1 MDRRGFIAGTT
12 ASAAAATLPAV
23 PARAAVT
30 FERKTI
36 ALICPFGVGGGGD
49 LWARFIA
56 PYLSQYLPGKPNVVV
71 ENHPGGG
78 SISGTNAFA
87 ATAKPD
93 GLTVLSTSAS
103 TQFPYLLGQK
113 QVKYDYKVLR
123 FFLAGPTGGVAFV
136 GSKFGIKSVK
146 EIGKLAGT
154 QLHYASQGATSLDL
168 APMLAF
174 QLLGLDV
181 QHVFGF
187 PGRGE
192 GLLAFQRGEM
202 NIDYQTSTAYKRNV
216 VPLVQSGEAVPLFSF
231 GALDDKGELGR
242 DPNFPDLPH
251 FAEAYEIALG
261 KPPAGV
267 EWDAFRAFLLAG
279 FPAQKLMML
288 QKGTP
293 DDILEAYKQ
302 AIRDM
307 RNDPDYKARRD
318 DVIGEYEQ
326 VTDAPGEALYQR
338 ATTITPEARA
348 WVRDYLTRKY
358 QVEFN

>member
-1 MDRRGFIAGTT
+1 MDRRHFIAGATA
-12 ASAAAATLPAV
+12 ASALAAA
-23 PARAAVT
+23 PARAAVN

-36 ALICPFGVGGGGD
+36 VMICPFGVGGGGD
-49 LWARFIA
+49 LWSRFIA

-78 SISGTNAFA
+78 SISGTNGFVIN
-87 ATAKPD
+87 AKPD
-93 GLTVLSTSAS
+93 GLMILSTSAS

-113 QVKYDYKVLR
+113 QVKYDYRNLR

-136 GSKFGIKSVK
+136 AAKYGLKSVK
-146 EIGKLAGT
+146 DLAKLKGV
-154 QLHYASQGATSLDL
+154 QMNYASQGATSLDL

-174 QLLGLDV
+174 RLLGLDV
-181 QHVFGF
+181 KHIFGF

-192 GLLAFQRGEM
+192 GLLAFERGEM

-216 VPLVQSGEAVPLFSF
+216 LPLIAKGEATPLFSF
-231 GALDDKGELGR
+231 GALDDKGDLGR

-251 FAEAYEIALG
+251 VAEAYEIVFG
-261 KPPAGV
+261 KPPSGV
-267 EWDAFRAFLLAG
+267 EWDAFKAFLLSG

-293 DDILEAYKQ
+293 DDILEAYRQ

-307 RNDPDYKARRD
+307 RNDPDYKAKRD
-318 DVIGEYEQ
+318 DIIGEYEQ
-326 VTDAPGEALYQR
+326 VTDAAGEALYQR
-338 ATTITPEARA
+338 ATTISPEARA
-348 WVRDYLTRKY
+348 WVRDYLTKNY
-358 QVEFN
+358 QVDLN